1 MAFCSTTIIN
11 PLRKKIMLTKIA
23 IADYMS
29 KHLVTL
35 TEETNVLEAIKRLLD
50 HKVTSAPVLD
60 KQGHLVGMFSE
71 KDGMKVALES
81 TYNQSMSGKV
91 GEFMSTDIVTVEAN
105 ASIVDLA
112 EKFEDSSVRSYPVY
126 ENNQLVGL
134 VSRTDVL
141 RALVS
146 VK

>member
-1 MAFCSTTIIN
+1 
-11 PLRKKIMLTKIA
+11 MLTKIR

-35 TEETNVLEAIKRLLD
+35 TEDTNVLEAIKKLLD
-50 HKVTSAPVLD
+50 HKITSAPVLD
-60 KQGHLVGMFSE
+60 KQKHLVGMFSE
-71 KDGMKVALES
+71 KDGMKVALEC

-91 GEFMSTDIVTVEAN
+91 GEFMSTDVVTVEAN

-112 EKFEDSSVRSYPVY
+112 EKFEASSVRSYPVY

>member
-1 MAFCSTTIIN
+1 
-11 PLRKKIMLTKIA
+11 MLTKIR

-35 TEETNVLEAIKRLLD
+35 TEETHVLEAIKKLLD

-60 KQGHLVGMFSE
+60 KHKHLVGMFSE
-71 KDGMKVALES
+71 KDGMKVILECA
-81 TYNQSMSGKV
+81 YNQSMAGKV
-91 GEFMSTDIVTVEAN
+91 GEFMSTDVVTVEAH

-112 EKFEDSSVRSYPVY
+112 EKFEASSVRSYPVY

-146 VK
+146 TK

>member
-1 MAFCSTTIIN
+1 
-11 PLRKKIMLTKIA
+11 MLTKIR

-35 TEETNVLEAIKRLLD
+35 TEDTNVLEAIKKLLD
-50 HKVTSAPVLD
+50 HKITSAPVLD
-60 KQGHLVGMFSE
+60 KQKHLVGMFSE
-71 KDGMKVALES
+71 KDGMKVALEC

-91 GEFMSTDIVTVEAN
+91 GEFMSNDVVTVEAN

-112 EKFEDSSVRSYPVY
+112 EKFEASSVRSYPVY

>member
-1 MAFCSTTIIN
+1 
-11 PLRKKIMLTKIA
+11 MLTKIT
-23 IADYMS
+23 IADYMT

-35 TEETNVLEAIKRLLD
+35 TEETNVLEAIKKLLD

-60 KQGHLVGMFSE
+60 KKGHLVGMFSE
-71 KDGMKVALES
+71 KDGIKVALECS
-81 TYNQSMSGKV
+81 YNQSISGKV
-91 GEFMSTDIVTVEAN
+91 AEFMSADVVTVEAN

-112 EKFEDSSVRSYPVY
+112 EKFENTSVRSYPVY

>member
-1 MAFCSTTIIN
+1 MLA
-11 PLRKKIMLTKIA
+11 KIR
-23 IADYMS
+23 IADYMT

-35 TEETNVLEAIKRLLD
+35 TEETNVIEAIKKLLD

-60 KQGHLVGMFSE
+60 KQGHLLGMFSE
-71 KDGMKVALES
+71 KDGMNVALES
-81 TYNQSMSGKV
+81 TYNQSISGKV
-91 GEFMSTDIVTVEAN
+91 GEYMSTDVVTVEAN

-112 EKFEDSSVRSYPVY
+112 EKFEASSVRSYPVY
-126 ENNQLVGL
+126 ENSQLVGL

-146 VK
+146 SK

>member
-1 MAFCSTTIIN
+1 MMLA
-11 PLRKKIMLTKIA
+11 KIT

-35 TEETNVLEAIKRLLD
+35 SEETSVLEAIKKLLD
-50 HKVTSAPVLD
+50 HKVTSAPVFNQQ
-60 KQGHLVGMFSE
+60 KQLVGMFSE
-71 KDGMKVALES
+71 KDGMRVVLECA
-81 TYNQSMSGKV
+81 YNQSMGGKV
-91 GEFMSTDIVTVEAN
+91 GSFMSQDVVSVDAN

-112 EKFEDSSVRSYPVY
+112 EKFNASSVRSYPVFSDH
-126 ENNQLVGL
+126 QLVGI

-146 VK
+146 AK

>member
-1 MAFCSTTIIN
+1 MLS
-11 PLRKKIMLTKIA
+11 KIT

-35 TEETNVLEAIKRLLD
+35 TEETSVLDAIQKLLN

-60 KQGHLVGMFSE
+60 AQKRLVGMFSE
-71 KDGMKVALES
+71 KDSMKVVLECA
-81 TYNQSMSGKV
+81 YNQSMSGKV
-91 GEFMSTDIVTVEAN
+91 GEYMSVDIVTVDAN

-112 EKFEDSSVRSYPVY
+112 SRFEASSVRSYPVY
-126 ENNQLVGL
+126 EDNQLVGL
-134 VSRTDVL
+134 ISRTDVL
-141 RALVS
+141 RALMT

>member
-1 MAFCSTTIIN
+1 MLA
-11 PLRKKIMLTKIA
+11 KIT

-35 TEETNVLEAIKRLLD
+35 TEETSVLEAIKKLLD

-60 KQGHLVGMFSE
+60 KQKHLVGIFSE
-71 KDGMKVALES
+71 KDGMKVVLECA
-81 TYNQSMSGKV
+81 YNQSMVGKV
-91 GEFMSTDIVTVEAN
+91 GEYMSTDVVAVEAN

-112 EKFEDSSVRSYPVY
+112 EKFEASSVRSYPVFQD
-126 ENNQLVGL
+126 NQLVGL

-146 VK
+146 AK

>member
-1 MAFCSTTIIN
+1 
-11 PLRKKIMLTKIA
+11 MLTKIR

-35 TEETNVLEAIKRLLD
+35 TEETNVLEAIKKLLD

-60 KQGHLVGMFSE
+60 KQGHLLGMFSE
-71 KDGMKVALES
+71 RDSMKVILEC
-81 TYNQSMSGKV
+81 TYNQSMAGKV
-91 GEFMSTDIVTVEAN
+91 SEFMSTDVVTVEAD

-112 EKFEDSSVRSYPVY
+112 EKFEASSVRSYPVY

-141 RALVS
+141 RALVTA
-146 VK
+146 K